1 MRFYAACAWTCK
13 CSVWRSSQS
22 PWNNV
27 QWVEDNF
34 VVAAAHSSLM
44 KSPRKKLLSRQK
56 TLYCQKFLKCQ
67 QGCSPWK
74 KSLNTPGLFSLV
86 FLCALPSFIRYM
98 SNQVNKYSADL
109 CTHGERV
116 LLPDVSKVF
125 VLRAVN
131 FFQKLSFLCRT
142 GTARTCSLQCA
153 QQMFLFSAGSV
164 LDSNGGTWRGE
175 GRKEELPPCF
185 YLSIRFCA
193 WVKMSSLK
201 YSAIWV
207 VSSQAHTI

>member
-74 KSLNTPGLFSLV
+74 NLWILQGYFPLFSFVPYLLSSGIWATKWINTVQTCVLMENESYSLMYPRSLFWEQLTSFRSWV
-86 FLCALPSFIRYM
+86 FCAELALREPALCSVPSRCFCSQLAQCLTRTVGPEEEKEGRA
-98 SNQVNKYSADL
+98 SS
-109 CTHGERV
+109 
-116 LLPDVSKVF
+116 LL
-125 VLRAVN
+125 
-131 FFQKLSFLCRT
+131 LSFHAILR
-142 GTARTCSLQCA
+142 L
-153 QQMFLFSAGSV
+153 
-164 LDSNGGTWRGE
+164 GE
-175 GRKEELPPCF
+175 DVFPEILG
-185 YLSIRFCA
+185 YLSG
-193 WVKMSSLK
+193 V
-201 YSAIWV
+201 
-207 VSSQAHTI
+207 